1 LDGDGGGVEEEA
13 GLGGF
18 VGEGAVFGEVAIG
31 GVTDDGEA
39 AFLALDAQLMSAT
52 GVGGEFEQGQDGDAG
67 DDLELAHVAGGGF
80 AFGTGL
86 GAELAAV
93 AFDLEVVFP
102 EFLSAARDAEDEGE
116 VGFFDIASEEAATE
130 VDGEGGVGGEE
141 DDAGGGGVEAV
152 DEVNVLAV
160 REGVAL
166 AGVVVGGV

>member
-1 LDGDGGGVEEEA
+1 LDGNGGGVEEEA

-18 VGEGAVFGEVAIG
+18 LGEGAVFGEVAIG

-39 AFLALDAQLMSAT
+39 AFLALDAQLVGAA
-52 GVGGEFEQGQDGDAG
+52 GVGGEFEEGQDGDAG
-67 DDLELAHVAGGGF
+67 DDLELAHVTGGGF

-116 VGFFDIASEEAATE
+116 VGFFDIASEETATKF
-130 VDGEGGVGGEE
+130 DGEGGVGGEE
-141 DDAGGGGVEAV
+141 DDTGGGGVEAV

-160 REGVAL
+160 REGVAF
-166 AGVVVGGV
+166 AGVVVGGI